1 MSTALN
7 SAVFTAVQCRVD
19 WTALEGGAM
28 AGETEDEEC
37 KQKGRLGEGRQS
49 DIGENIK
56 FNQINSQV
64 HPKTNTSSSRP
75 KNCSLSMANK
85 LKGRLYNVH
94 QHQDSPLH
102 RSFPHHNNK
111 CFYICLAV
119 SVQPNANCKMWSQ
132 ISFSLQAAP
141 KSVGRLWLSDLVSS
155 PLLFHPKP
163 QIGSAAVRG
172 LGSKLQ
178 RDNSSF
184 QQLEAA
190 ESGNV
195 CP

>member
-1 MSTALN
+1 MKFDIVHFWQNEHSIELC
-7 SAVFTAVQCRVD
+7 SVYSCAVQTRLDCIERWSD
-19 WTALEGGAM
+19 GRRDGGK
-28 AGETEDEEC
+28 EC

-85 LKGRLYNVH
+85 LKGHLYNVH

-132 ISFSLQAAP
+132 ISFSLQLQLQKVWEDSGCQIWLAPASCPTATAPAAKAANP
-141 KSVGRLWLSDLVSS
+141 IRREDL
-155 PLLFHPKP
+155 
-163 QIGSAAVRG
+163 
-172 LGSKLQ
+172 
-178 RDNSSF
+178 D
-184 QQLEAA
+184 A
-190 ESGNV
+190 EV
-195 CP
+195 